1 MKVLI
6 LHGPNLNLL
15 GRREPDTYGEQTL
28 EEINQMIATEAAQ
41 ADIEVKF
48 VQSNIEGELIDAI
61 QQAAQWADA
70 IIINPAAYTHTSVA
84 LRDVLAAV
92 DIPAVEVHLS
102 NIYAREEF
110 RHLSLT
116 AAACQGQISGF
127 GAWGYVL
134 ALQAVRHIVEGESGE

>member
-6 LHGPNLNLL
+6 AHGPNLNLL
-15 GRREPDTYGEQTL
+15 GCREPDTYGEQTL
-28 EEINQMIATEAAQ
+28 AQINEMVAAAAAQ
-41 ADIEVKF
+41 ADIEVEF
-48 VQSNIEGELIDAI
+48 VQSNIEGELVDAI

-92 DIPAVEVHLS
+92 DIPAIEVHLS
-102 NIYAREEF
+102 NIHAREEF
-110 RHLSLT
+110 RHRSLT
-116 AAACQGQISGF
+116 AAACRGQLSGF

-134 ALQAVRHIVEGESGE
+134 ALQAVRHIGEEQTS

>member
-1 MKVLI
+1 MKVLVV
-6 LHGPNLNLL
+6 HGPNLNLL

-28 EEINQMIATEAAQ
+28 EEINQIIATEAAQ

-48 VQSNIEGELIDAI
+48 VQSNLEGELIDAI
-61 QQAAQWADA
+61 QQAEQWADA
-70 IIINPAAYTHTSVA
+70 IIVNPAAYTHTSVA

-92 DIPAVEVHLS
+92 DIPAIEVHLS

-110 RHLSLT
+110 RHRSLT

-127 GAWGYVL
+127 GGWSYVL
-134 ALQAVRHIVEGESGE
+134 ALQAARHIVEGESGE

>member
-1 MKVLI
+1 MKVLVV
-6 LHGPNLNLL
+6 HGPNLNLL

-28 EEINQMIATEAAQ
+28 AQIDEMIASHAGE

-48 VQSNIEGELIDAI
+48 VQSNIEGELVDAI

-84 LRDVLAAV
+84 LHDALAAV

-110 RHLSLT
+110 RHRSLT
-116 AAACQGQISGF
+116 VAACRGQISGF

-134 ALQAVRHIVEGESGE
+134 ALEAARHIVEGESGE

>member
-1 MKVLI
+1 MKVLVV
-6 LHGPNLNLL
+6 HGPNLNLL
-15 GRREPDTYGEQTL
+15 GRREPDTYGQQTL

-48 VQSNIEGELIDAI
+48 VQSNIEGEMVDAI

-92 DIPAVEVHLS
+92 DIPAIEVHLS

-110 RHLSLT
+110 RHRSLT

-134 ALQAVRHIVEGESGE
+134 ALWAARHIVEGESGE

>member
-1 MKVLI
+1 MKVLVV
-6 LHGPNLNLL
+6 HGPNLNLL
-15 GRREPDTYGEQTL
+15 GHREPDTYGEQTL
-28 EEINQMIATEAAQ
+28 AQIDEMIAAEAAK
-41 ADIEVKF
+41 ADTEVKF
-48 VQSNIEGELIDAI
+48 VQSNIEGELVDAI

-102 NIYAREEF
+102 NVYAREEF
-110 RHLSLT
+110 RHRSLT

-127 GAWGYVL
+127 GAWGYIL
-134 ALQAVRHIVEGESGE
+134 ALQAARHIVEVESGE

>member
-1 MKVLI
+1 MKVLVI
-6 LHGPNLNLL
+6 HGPNLNLL
-15 GRREPDTYGEQTL
+15 GHREPATYGEQTL
-28 EEINQMIATEAAQ
+28 AQINEMVAAEAAN

-48 VQSNIEGELIDAI
+48 VQSNIEGELVDAI

-110 RHLSLT
+110 RHRSLT
-116 AAACQGQISGF
+116 AAGCRGQISGF

-134 ALQAVRHIVEGESGE
+134 ALQAARHIVEGESSE

>member
-1 MKVLI
+1 MKVLVV
-6 LHGPNLNLL
+6 HGPNLNLL
-15 GRREPDTYGEQTL
+15 GRREPDTYGQQTL

-48 VQSNIEGELIDAI
+48 VQSNIEGEMVDAI

-92 DIPAVEVHLS
+92 DIPAIEVHLS

-110 RHLSLT
+110 RHHSFT

-134 ALQAVRHIVEGESGE
+134 ALWAARHIVEGESGE

>member
-1 MKVLI
+1 MKVLVV
-6 LHGPNLNLL
+6 HGPNLNLL

-28 EEINQMIATEAAQ
+28 AEINQMIATEAAQ

-48 VQSNIEGELIDAI
+48 VQSNIEGELIDAV

-110 RHLSLT
+110 RHRSLT

-134 ALQAVRHIVEGESGE
+134 ALQAARHIVEVESGE

>member
-1 MKVLI
+1 MKVLVV
-6 LHGPNLNLL
+6 HGPNLNLL

-28 EEINQMIATEAAQ
+28 AQINEMIAAEAAQ

-84 LRDVLAAV
+84 LRDALAAV
-92 DIPAVEVHLS
+92 DIPAIEVHLS
-102 NIYAREEF
+102 NIYTREEF
-110 RHLSLT
+110 RHHSLT
-116 AAACQGQISGF
+116 AAACRGQISGF
-127 GAWGYVL
+127 GGWGYVL
-134 ALQAVRHIVEGESGE
+134 ALQAVQHIVEEESR

>member
-1 MKVLI
+1 MKVLVA
-6 LHGPNLNLL
+6 HGPNLNLL

-28 EEINQMIATEAAQ
+28 AQIDEMIASHAGEAG
-41 ADIEVKF
+41 IEVKF
-48 VQSNIEGELIDAI
+48 VQSNIEGELVDAI

-84 LRDVLAAV
+84 LHDVLAAV

-110 RHLSLT
+110 RHRSLT
-116 AAACQGQISGF
+116 AAACRGQISGF

>member
-1 MKVLI
+1 MKVLVV
-6 LHGPNLNLL
+6 HGPNLNLL

-28 EEINQMIATEAAQ
+28 AQIDEMIASHAGE

-48 VQSNIEGELIDAI
+48 VQSNIEGELVDAI

-110 RHLSLT
+110 RHRSLT
-116 AAACQGQISGF
+116 AAACRGQISGF
-127 GAWGYVL
+127 GGWGYVL
-134 ALQAVRHIVEGESGE
+134 ALQAARHIVAGESGE